1 MKFTNAGTFIHIAVT
16 IVMTSIQ
23 LGITGPFVLW
33 VMRFWIRKHRSMCQM
48 AVSLPIILTAE
59 LANEVLEPLYVVLSV
74 SLRILSGGLHI
85 ALGSVDT
92 IV

>member
-1 MKFTNAGTFIHIAVT
+1 
-16 IVMTSIQ
+16 
-23 LGITGPFVLW
+23 
-33 VMRFWIRKHRSMCQM
+33 MCQM

-74 SLRILSGGLHI
+74 SLRILSGGLPI

-92 IV
+92 IVWK

>member
-1 MKFTNAGTFIHIAVT
+1 
-16 IVMTSIQ
+16 
-23 LGITGPFVLW
+23 
-33 VMRFWIRKHRSMCQM
+33 MCQM

-92 IV
+92 IVWK

>member
-1 MKFTNAGTFIHIAVT
+1 METPE
-16 IVMTSIQ
+16 Q
-23 LGITGPFVLW
+23 
-33 VMRFWIRKHRSMCQM
+33 CQM

>member
-1 MKFTNAGTFIHIAVT
+1 ME
-16 IVMTSIQ
+16 Q
-23 LGITGPFVLW
+23 LDRLSSGLW
-33 VMRFWIRKHRSMCQM
+33 DSGYGNTEVCQM

-92 IV
+92 IVWK